1 MIVAAIAYASTTT
14 RLGSWTALEARLDR
28 AWRLNQLL
36 LTFLHKGL
44 RYPRRHDRWR
54 GNTS

>member
-14 RLGSWTALEARLDR
+14 RLGSWTASEARLDR

-54 GNTS
+54 GNTG